1 MRVSGVNLDELFS
14 VAYRQRPKQ
23 QGIDYAEDRRVYPQ
37 AEGDGEKRYDGKARC
52 FYQHPQ
58 SKAKISY
65 HMLGI
70 RLRDFDAAINGAN
83 FYLGLGRAAD

>member
-1 MRVSGVNLDELFS
+1 MGVSGVNLDELFGM
-14 VAYRQRPKQ
+14 AHGQRPKQ
-23 QGIDYAEDRRVYPQ
+23 QGINYAEDRRVYPQ
-37 AEGDGEKRYDGKARC
+37 AEGDGEKRHDGKARC

-70 RLRDFDAAINGAN
+70 HLLDFDAAINGAN
-83 FYLGLGRAAD
+83 FYLCLGRAAD